1 VYHKQ
6 INIRKKPLT
15 KSCRLLD
22 EKIIFA
28 GGQPLVRKG
37 GNHMKKMMLLSFLVL
52 FISASAYSQEKID
65 APVWAVGDKWVL
77 SDDLVITV
85 TNADGESYAVRY
97 QTARGEIT
105 FIYEKSSL
113 NRVSYMSK
121 DRRIKYEGRN
131 KRLYNFPLEIG
142 KTWKDQYTTKST
154 ALGSQEMTYLETFT
168 VIGWE
173 EIAVQA
179 GKFKALKLEYKQ
191 ETVEQAAGR
200 PKEGKA
206 WYWYS
211 PDVKYMVKYQC
222 EKSDYWDAIYDW
234 ELASFTLK
242 Q

>member
-1 VYHKQ
+1 MK
-6 INIRKKPLT
+6 
-15 KSCRLLD
+15 
-22 EKIIFA
+22 KII
-28 GGQPLVRKG
+28 
-37 GNHMKKMMLLSFLVL
+37 LLSLLVL
-52 FISASAYSQEKID
+52 FIPAIGFGQGKVE
-65 APVWAVGDKWVL
+65 APVWNVGDKWVL
-77 SDDLVITV
+77 SDDLLITV
-85 TNADGESYAVRY
+85 ANADGESYAVKY
-97 QTARGEIT
+97 QTARGDIT

-113 NRVSYMSK
+113 NRVSYLSK

-131 KRLYNFPLEIG
+131 KRLYNFPLDIG

-173 EIAVQA
+173 EIVVQA

-191 ETVEQAAGR
+191 ETVGQTAGR

-211 PDVKYMVKYQC
+211 PDVKCMVKYQC

-234 ELASFTLK
+234 ELASSKLK

>member
-1 VYHKQ
+1 
-6 INIRKKPLT
+6 
-15 KSCRLLD
+15 
-22 EKIIFA
+22 
-28 GGQPLVRKG
+28 VRKG
-37 GNHMKKMMLLSFLVL
+37 GNHMKKIILLSLLAL
-52 FISASAYSQEKID
+52 FIPAIGYGQGKVE
-65 APVWAVGDKWVL
+65 APVWNVADKWVL

-85 TNADGESYAVRY
+85 ANADGESYAVKY

-142 KTWKDQYTTKST
+142 KTWKDQYITKSA
-154 ALGSQEMTYLETFT
+154 ALGPQEITYLETFT
-168 VIGWE
+168 VVGWE
-173 EIAVQA
+173 EVVVQA
-179 GKFKALKLEYKQ
+179 GKFKTLRIEYKQ
-191 ETVEQAAGR
+191 ETAGQTGSR

-211 PDVKYMVKYQC
+211 PDAKYMVKYQC

-234 ELASFTLK
+234 ELASFKLK